1 MTERSRVRSR
11 VTWRDEPPI
20 FERGGEGRLG
30 VTLPEAGGAPALDDV
45 LPAELRRDDLD
56 GFPEVSEV
64 DVVRHYTRLSR
75 RNTAVDL
82 ATYPLGSCTMKYN
95 PRINEGVA
103 RIPGFA
109 EAHPLQPVETA
120 QGCLAV
126 MWELEQA
133 LRALTG
139 MARVSLQPA
148 AGAQGE
154 FAGVQMIRAAL
165 DARGETRST
174 ILIPDSAHGT
184 NPASAHLAGFAVQ
197 ELKSNDHGRLDVDDL
212 EAHMT
217 EDVAGL
223 MLTVPN
229 TLGVFEERIL
239 EISRIV
245 HDKGGYVY
253 GDGANFNAFVGKASP
268 GAMDIDVLHLN
279 LHKTF
284 STPHGGGGPGAGPVA
299 AADSLEA
306 FLPAPLVE
314 RDGDG
319 SYFLDGDRP
328 QAIGRTRAF
337 HGQFGILLRALT
349 YVYALGGEGLAGV
362 AELAVLNANYLRRRL
377 EPEYELPYTAPSLH
391 EAVFSD
397 GRQQEHGVSAMD
409 IAKRLIDFGFHPP
422 TVYFPL
428 IVSGALMIEPTET
441 ESKEDLD
448 AFIGAML
455 EIAREARE
463 DPDVLHEAPHSSPVR
478 RCDEAR
484 AARRPV
490 LRWHADGGETESG
503 EA

>member
-1 MTERSRVRSR
+1 MSDRSQSERSR

-20 FERGGEGRLG
+20 FERSNEGRVG
-30 VTLPEAGGAPALDDV
+30 VILPSSADDPGIDDAV
-45 LPAELRRDDLD
+45 DASLRRDDLP

-103 RIPGFA
+103 RMPGFA
-109 EAHPLQPVETA
+109 EAHPLQPVDTA

-133 LRALTG
+133 LIALTG
-139 MARVSLQPA
+139 MSRVSLQPA

-154 FAGVQMIRAAL
+154 FAGVQMIRQAL
-165 DARGETRST
+165 DARGEQRST

-184 NPASAHLAGFAVQ
+184 NPASANLAGFKVQ
-197 ELKSNDHGRLDVDDL
+197 ELLSNNQGRLDIEDL
-212 EAHMT
+212 ERHMS

-229 TLGVFEERIL
+229 TLGVFEHRIL

-268 GAMDIDVLHLN
+268 GAMGIDVLHLN

-299 AADSLEA
+299 AAESLEA

-314 RDGDG
+314 RDADG
-319 SYFLDGDRP
+319 NYYLDHDREL
-328 QAIGRTRAF
+328 AIGRTRSF

-349 YVYALGGEGLAGV
+349 YIYALGGEGLADV
-362 AELAVLNANYLRRRL
+362 AELAVLNANYLRSRL
-377 EPEYELPYTAPSLH
+377 EPEYALPYTAASLH

-397 GRQQEHGVSAMD
+397 ARQLEHGVSAMD

-448 AFIGAML
+448 DFIGAML

-463 DPDVLHEAPHSSPVR
+463 DPDLLHEAPHSSPVR
-478 RCDEAR
+478 RCDEAG

-490 LRWHADGGETESG
+490 LRWQPAEAPADEE
-503 EA
+503 